1 MCVKCVVLL
10 TPRKN
15 SELSDYKNKVG
26 ELRSENDYQLRLK
39 DMNYGE
45 KIKEMKD
52 THTHDME
59 KLRSQYEVC
68 QHHTLL
74 ILTRPP
80 STGYCILYRL
90 IFLHKTWLLLTH
102 TPILRN
108 ITAKSIQSY

>member
-1 MCVKCVVLL
+1 MYVLL

-68 QHHTLL
+68 QHHTSQISLL
-74 ILTRPP
+74 CP
-80 STGYCILYRL
+80 LYSVQ
-90 IFLHKTWLLLTH
+90 TH
-102 TPILRN
+102 LFTQN
-108 ITAKSIQSY
+108 MAFVNSHSHTEKHYTTESFGSY